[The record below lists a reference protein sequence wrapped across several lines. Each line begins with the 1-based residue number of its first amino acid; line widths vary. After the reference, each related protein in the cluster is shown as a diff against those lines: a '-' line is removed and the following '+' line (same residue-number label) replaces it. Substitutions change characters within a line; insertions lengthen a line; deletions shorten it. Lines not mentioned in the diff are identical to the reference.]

1 MTREEGWGRG
11 KRDSRKKGEGK
22 KREVGER
29 MIQMKGKERR
39 GRERMRKEGIKIGFW
54 NVADKREKRRVLRKN

>member
-1 MTREEGWGRG
+1 
-11 KRDSRKKGEGK
+11 
-22 KREVGER
+22 

>member
-29 MIQMKGKERR
+29 MIQMKGKER
-39 GRERMRKEGIKIGFW
+39 MRKEGIKIGFW